1 MLLTLPATVEFDPS
15 KKAHRD
21 AVRAFMKRQAW
32 VDSPIRFAYDP
43 AYGSIADQVRAKLL
57 QWYMDKE
64 AGVKK
69 TSPIEAKG

>member
-43 AYGSIADQVRAKLL
+43 AYGSIADQVRSKLL

-69 TSPIEAKG
+69 TSPTEAKG

>member
-21 AVRAFMKRQAW
+21 AVRAFMVRHAW

-43 AYGSIADQVRAKLL
+43 AYGSIAAQVQTKLL

-64 AGVKK
+64 AGVAKK
-69 TSPIEAKG
+69 PTTRS

>member
-43 AYGSIADQVRAKLL
+43 AYGSIAAQVQSKLL
-57 QWYMDKE
+57 KWYMDKE
-64 AGVKK
+64 AGVNKSL
-69 TSPIEAKG
+69 TTESKG